1 MKKLLALAAT
11 ALLLGLALWIWGRE
25 LQEVLR
31 QALLVIQGAGWAG
44 IALYVLIYNVATV
57 LLIPGSLLTLGG
69 GLIYGVVA
77 GSAIVFGAATLGATW
92 AFLIGRYLSR
102 DWVQARLAG
111 NEGFGRISRAVARE
125 GLKIVFLSRLSPVFP
140 FNVLNYAFGLT
151 EVSLRD
157 YVLGSLGMVPGT
169 ILYVY
174 LGSLVGDVARLGKVQ
189 ELSQGEDWVGVL
201 VKVLGFGATL
211 AVTTYVTVIAR
222 RALQEEVE

>member
-1 MKKLLALAAT
+1 MKKLLALAIAV
-11 ALLLGLALWIWGRE
+11 LVLGVVLWLWGPT
-25 LQEVLR
+25 LQSFLR
-31 QALLVIQGAGWAG
+31 QTLKLIQGAGWGG
-44 IALYVLIYNVATV
+44 IALYVLVYNVATV

-102 DWVQARLAG
+102 DWVQARLAN
-111 NEGFGRISRAVARE
+111 NENFGRISRAVAQE

-151 EVSLRD
+151 EVTLRD
-157 YVLGSLGMVPGT
+157 YLLGSLGMVPGT

-174 LGSLVGDVARLGKVQ
+174 LGSLVGDVARLGSVSLP
-189 ELSQGEDWVGVL
+189 EGNGWIDGA
-201 VKVLGFGATL
+201 VKILGFGATL
-211 AVTTYVTVIAR
+211 AVTVYVTWLAR
-222 RALQEEVE
+222 RALQEETQ